1 MKKYLYRSI
10 LLGLVIILLASIV
23 PMSFSQEAKFH
34 KQYNTPTDY
43 YKLTGKRI
51 AKYNEAP
58 MLAELVKQKKL
69 PPVEQRLPKEPIVI
83 DPVEEIGQYGGR
95 ARVIGPIDGYG
106 DTEAFRPHE
115 GILRVG
121 PDGFSVVPNIAK
133 NWSFSEGGKV
143 LTIYLRDGMKWSDGQ
158 PFTADDIMFWY
169 EDVLLNDE
177 LMPTK
182 PVEWSPGGKLM
193 KLEKISKYA
202 VKATFAVPYPTAIL
216 HLAHS
221 AGVAGRFFLPKHYL
235 KQFHPKYTPMDKLL
249 ELAKK
254 DGLDTWYKL
263 FQKYGDYYGGSG
275 IRIAPGAPTLQTF
288 YVEKKGLDFVVL
300 KRNPYYWKVDTAGNQ
315 LPYIDEIFVSDIRN
329 KEVANMKIAAGEVD
343 LAEINTIMED
353 YPFYME
359 NREKGNYRVLL
370 WQSIIGAD
378 VAYQLNLTYKEDTV
392 LRDIF
397 RDVRFRRALSLALNR
412 DEINKVLYLGLG
424 TPRQATVIPQSP
436 YYEEAFAKAYI
447 EYNPK
452 EANRLLDEMGLKR
465 GPDGYRLRPDGKR
478 LEILLEYEDVETPKG
493 KTSEMA
499 VHYWDAIGIKVTAKE
514 ISSSLKSQRTS
525 ANLIQMGL
533 WHADRAGFLFTVEP
547 YYWVPTEVR
556 SEAPWCVEWA
566 RWFATGGKAG
576 EEPPPE
582 IKRIREAWEKM
593 KSTMSEKERIKL
605 AKEILK
611 SNAENLWTI
620 GTVGLAPHPVV
631 VKNNLRNVPEKG
643 LWGWDLRR
651 FTSYAPETF
660 FFKQK

>member
-1 MKKYLYRSI
+1 MRIYK
-10 LLGLVIILLASIV
+10 LVSLALVLSLCLMFLV
-23 PMSFSQEAKFH
+23 PLSAQEFRFH

-43 YKLTGKRI
+43 LKATGKRI
-51 AKYNEAP
+51 SKFSESP
-58 MLAELVKQKKL
+58 VLAELVKQGKL
-69 PPVEQRLPKEPIVI
+69 PPVKERLPKEPIVI
-83 DPVEEIGQYGGR
+83 DPVEEIGQYGGT
-95 ARVIGPIDGYG
+95 ARVIGPINGYG
-106 DTEAFRPHE
+106 DTEALRPHE

-133 NWSFSEGGKV
+133 GWKFSQDGKV
-143 LTIYLRDGMKWSDGQ
+143 LTIYLREGMKWSDGE

-169 EDVLLNDE
+169 EDVLQNNE
-177 LMPTK
+177 LTPTK

-193 KLEKISKYA
+193 KLEKVNNYTVRA
-202 VKATFAVPYPTAIL
+202 HFAVPYPVAII

-235 KQFHPKYTPMDKLL
+235 MKFHPKYTPMDKIM
-249 ELAKK
+249 EQAKK
-254 DGLDTWYKL
+254 EGFDTWYKY
-263 FQKYGDYYGGSG
+263 FQKYADYYSGGG
-275 IRIAPGAPTLQTF
+275 MAIQPGAPTLQTF
-288 YVEKKGLDFVVL
+288 YIEKKELDHVVL

-315 LPYIDEIFVSDIRN
+315 LPYIDEVSVTDISN
-329 KEVANMKIAAGEVD
+329 PEVANVKIASGEVD
-343 LAEINTIMED
+343 IAELNTTMEN
-353 YPFYME
+353 YPFYVE
-359 NREKGNYRVLL
+359 NKDKGNYRVLL

-378 VAYQLNLTYKEDTV
+378 VAYQLNLTYKEDPV

-397 RDVRFRRALSLALNR
+397 RDVRFRKALSLGLNR
-412 DEINKVLYLGLG
+412 NEINQLLYLGRA

-436 YYEEAFAKAYI
+436 YFDESFAKAYI
-447 EYNPK
+447 EYNPQ
-452 EANRLLDEMGLKR
+452 EANRLLDEMGLKK

-478 LEILLEYEDVETPKG
+478 LEILLEYEEGETPKG
-493 KTSEMA
+493 KTTEMA
-499 VHYWDAIGIKVTAKE
+499 VHYWDALGIKVTAKE
-514 ISSSLKSQRTS
+514 ISGSLKSQRTS
-525 ANLIQMGL
+525 ANLIQFGL

-566 RWFATGGKAG
+566 RWFASGGKAG

-582 IKRIREAWEKM
+582 IKKIREDWDRM
-593 KSTMSEKERIKL
+593 KTTMDEKERIRL

-620 GTVGLAPHPVV
+620 GTVGLAPHPVIV
-631 VKNNLRNVPEKG
+631 RNNLRNVPEKG

>member
-1 MKKYLYRSI
+1 MSRYFYLLVSLI
-10 LLGLVIILLASIV
+10 LIFALIIGIV
-23 PMSFSQEAKFH
+23 PVSFSQEFKFH
-34 KQYNTPTDY
+34 KQYSTPTDY
-43 YKLTGKRI
+43 YKATGKRI
-51 AKYNEAP
+51 TRYNEAP
-58 MLAELVKQKKL
+58 VLADLVKQGKL
-69 PPVEQRLPKEPIVI
+69 PPVKDRLPKEPIVI

-95 ARVIGPIDGYG
+95 ARVIGPVTGYG

-133 NWSFSEGGKV
+133 SWKYSSDGKV
-143 LTIYLRDGMKWSDGQ
+143 LTIYLREGMKWSDGA

-169 EDVLLNDE
+169 EDVLLNNE
-177 LMPTK
+177 LTPTK
-182 PVEWSPGGKLM
+182 PAEWSPTGKLM
-193 KLEKISKYA
+193 KLDKINNYT
-202 VKATFAVPYPTAIL
+202 VRATFAVPYPVAIL

-235 KQFHPKYTPMDKLL
+235 RQFHPKYTPMDKLM
-249 ELAKK
+249 EQAKK
-254 DGLDTWYKL
+254 EGLDAWYKL
-263 FQKYGDYYGGSG
+263 FQKYGDYYGGGG
-275 IRIAPGAPTLQTF
+275 IRIDVNAPTLQTY
-288 YVEKKGLDFVVL
+288 YVEKKGLDFVIL

-315 LPYIDEIFVSDIRN
+315 LPYIDELFVSSVQN
-329 KEVANMKIAAGEVD
+329 LEVYNMKIVSGEVD
-343 LAEINTIMED
+343 LAEIDTSMEN
-353 YPFYME
+353 YPLYME
-359 NREKGNYRVLL
+359 NRDKGGYRVLL

-378 VAYQLNLTYKEDTV
+378 VAYQCNLTYKEDPV
-392 LRDIF
+392 LRNIF
-397 RDVRFRRALSLALNR
+397 RDVRFRKALSLALNR
-412 DEINKVLYLGLG
+412 DEINEVLYLGLG

-436 YYEEAFAKAYI
+436 YYEESFAKAYI

-465 GPDGYRLRPDGKR
+465 GPDGYRLRSDGKR
-478 LEILLEYEDVETPKG
+478 LEILLEYEEGETPKG
-493 KTSEMA
+493 KTTEMA
-499 VHYWDAIGIKVTAKE
+499 VHYWDAVGIKVTAKQ
-514 ISSSLKSQRTS
+514 ITGTLKSQRTA

-547 YYWVPTEVR
+547 YYWVPVEVR
-556 SEAPWCVEWA
+556 SEAPWCVEWG

-593 KSTMSEKERIKL
+593 KMTMDEKERIRL
-605 AKEILK
+605 AKEILR

-620 GTVGLAPHPVV
+620 GTVGLAPHPVI